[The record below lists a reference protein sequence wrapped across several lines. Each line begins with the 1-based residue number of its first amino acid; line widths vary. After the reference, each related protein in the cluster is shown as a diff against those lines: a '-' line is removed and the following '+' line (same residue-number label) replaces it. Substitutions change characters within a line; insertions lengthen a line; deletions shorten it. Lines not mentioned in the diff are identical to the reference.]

1 MSGTAGRGGGRVL
14 AYAGAVAVPFGSG
27 ALLHLWAGWSMRS
40 PLGTPTALAVIVGLV
55 LAGLAVAAHDALFR
69 EGGSVLALVLLLAGL
84 GAVWIEARDS
94 RVRGETVECVVVGKV
109 RVTDH
114 PTFGEGAPEA
124 KRLHHHALD
133 CPGGRPKEFSWE
145 EKLGEAGESIRIAYD
160 PAGRMDPVPA
170 GENVARGALYVP
182 AGLLLL
188 AAGLSVAAL
197 AAEGTD
203 GRAR

>member
-1 MSGTAGRGGGRVL
+1 MGKARVL
-14 AYAGAVAVPFGSG
+14 TYAGAVAVPFGSG
-27 ALLHLWAGWSMRS
+27 TLLHLWGGWSMRS
-40 PLGTPTALAVIVGLV
+40 PLGTPTALAVLVGLV
-55 LAGLAVAAHDALFR
+55 VAGLAVAAHNALFR

-124 KRLHHHALD
+124 KRLYHHTLE
-133 CPGGRPKEFSWE
+133 CPGGYPAAFSWE
-145 EKLGEAGESIRIAYD
+145 ERLGEAGKPIRIAYD
-160 PAGRMDPVPA
+160 PARRMDPVPA
-170 GENVARGALYVP
+170 DENVARGALFVP

-188 AAGLSVAAL
+188 ATVLSVAAL
-197 AAEGTD
+197 AVEGTD
-203 GRAR
+203 DRVW

>member
-1 MSGTAGRGGGRVL
+1 MGRVL
-14 AYAGAVAVPFGSG
+14 AYAGAVAVPLG
-27 ALLHLWAGWSMRS
+27 AGVLLHLWGSWSMRS
-40 PLGTPTALAVIVGLV
+40 AQAVPTALAVLGGLV
-55 LAGLAVAAHDALFR
+55 LAGLAAAAHNALFR
-69 EGGSVLALVLLLAGL
+69 EGGGALALVVLLAGL

-94 RVRGETVECVVVGKV
+94 RVRGATVSCVVVGKV

-124 KRLHHHALD
+124 KRLYHHTLD

-145 EKLGEAGESIRIAYD
+145 RRLGEAGAPVRIAYD

-170 GENVARGALYVP
+170 DENVARGALPVP

-188 AAGLSVAAL
+188 AAGLSVASL
-197 AAEGTD
+197 RHELTGK
-203 GRAR
+203 GPRVP